1 MWTSFF
7 YLIFVFSV
15 QAKVDPPNYDFSLE
29 NLKPFFPGESK
40 QALIAKHG
48 EGLILKNGFVET
60 RRFYVSQIRY
70 KFPVVVTFYQ
80 DQVVDMFATL
90 PSYFLHDIFH
100 QSLIN
105 RFGKQ
110 DKFINYNGTALYTWA
125 NKDNK
130 NLNYSS
136 TCTITCFP
144 LYFSASM
151 ANPPQGA
158 YFTPLIDSLSA
169 GHF

>member
-1 MWTSFF
+1 MRTYFLL
-7 YLIFVFSV
+7 LIFSFAAI
-15 QAKVDPPNYDFSLE
+15 AKVDPPNYDFSLD
-29 NLKPFFPGESK
+29 NLKPFFPGENK
-40 QALIAKHG
+40 QAVLSKYG
-48 EGLILKNGFVET
+48 EGFILKNGFVEI
-60 RRFYVSQIRY
+60 RRFYVSHIRY

-80 DQVVDMFATL
+80 DQIVDMFATL

-110 DKFINYNGTALYTWA
+110 DKYTNYNGTALYQWS
-125 NKDNK
+125 NKNNL

-144 LYFSASM
+144 LYFSVSM
-151 ANPPQGA
+151 ANPPQGV
-158 YFTPLIDSLSA
+158 YFTPLIESLSA